1 MDNVQYTQM
10 TDYNTS
16 PVFDMD
22 KALNRVHGKQELL
35 ARVISIFKKNLQE
48 KKQSI
53 ASELTAE
60 NWDNLKMISHSLKGS
75 AWTIGAQRL
84 GEIAYAMEKA
94 SATEDISSFKH
105 LLTILEESIDDIN
118 TYFEHHN
125 Y

>member
-94 SATEDISSFKH
+94 SAIEDISSFKH
-105 LLTILEESIDDIN
+105 LLTILEASIDEIN